1 MKIELIMAEFGEER
15 KNMGGNVFD
24 GSQRLDPTLTT
35 FTNNMKSKYDLKLT
49 LITDTEVPINTPLPY
64 KVEMITDNIFD
75 NNSISSKG
83 EQRHGNRSN
92 DYYKV
97 KGLLE
102 SNADI
107 AICMDSDMYVVNE

>member
-49 LITDTEVPINTPLPY
+49 LITDTEVSINTPLPY
-64 KVEMITDNIFD
+64 RVEMITDNIFD

-92 DYYKV
+92 D
-97 KGLLE
+97 
-102 SNADI
+102 
-107 AICMDSDMYVVNE
+107 

>member
-49 LITDTEVPINTPLPY
+49 LI
-64 KVEMITDNIFD
+64 KM
-75 NNSISSKG
+75 
-83 EQRHGNRSN
+83 
-92 DYYKV
+92 
-97 KGLLE
+97 
-102 SNADI
+102 
-107 AICMDSDMYVVNE
+107 M